1 MVYQDIDIPL
11 PAFIAIDFVSL
22 TLALIPISLRFWL
35 RWRETRPQPLTRN
48 ISDGLIALAWVAGL
62 VLISINA
69 WKNSLRERYLHDP
82 RTELYYGVPR
92 HLSAHLLYVSWISL
106 FFIYISLWASKF
118 ALIAFFT
125 SVLKL
130 METRL
135 SRFIIAFATF
145 YATSTFVLH
154 IVLLT
159 RWCSPVSRNW
169 DIDNHL
175 CSAVHDIRSV
185 SISTAAN
192 ISTDL
197 VILALPLFA
206 LTSLSRGRR
215 ARTMD
220 TSMTKA
226 EWSGF
231 AFVIAI
237 AALSI
242 VAALVR
248 WITLKLVENVP
259 RANITHTIDVWALV
273 EIVASLLAA
282 CLPSLRSC
290 VRRSR
295 RGGCCRRRTGSGLSF
310 DMLSPHRKESDGTV
324 RSGTASV

>member
-22 TLALIPISLRFWL
+22 TLALIPITIRFWL
-35 RWRETRPQPLTRN
+35 RRREAIPQPLTRN
-48 ISDGLIALAWVAGL
+48 ISDGLVTLAWLAGL
-62 VLISINA
+62 VLVSINA
-69 WKNSLRERYLHDP
+69 WKNSLRERYTHDP
-82 RTELYYGVPR
+82 RAELYYGVPR

-118 ALIAFFT
+118 ALIAFFA

-135 SRFIIAFATF
+135 SRFIMAFATL
-145 YATSTFVLH
+145 YTTSTFVLH

-169 DIDNHL
+169 DINNHL

-206 LTSLSRGRR
+206 LTSLCRGRR

-220 TSMTKA
+220 TSITKA

-248 WITLKLVENVP
+248 WITLKLVQNAP
-259 RANITHTIDVWALV
+259 KANITHTIDVWALV

-282 CLPSLRSC
+282 CLPSLRAC

-295 RGGCCRRRTGSGLSF
+295 RGGCCRRKTGSGQSL
-310 DMLSPHRKESDGTV
+310 DMLSWHRKGSDATV
-324 RSGTASV
+324 RSRTTSV